1 MSADIYKCRHFVQND
16 PMTSRER
23 ALKLLRSQGILRPR
37 DVAKAGL
44 RSAALWDLA
53 RQGVV
58 ERVGRGL
65 YRLAGA
71 DVTEHAA
78 LAEAAKAV
86 PGGVICRLTA
96 LAFHEL
102 TTQLPHRV
110 WMAVDRKARRPNART
125 VELEIVRFSGAGL
138 VEGVDEYRLEG
149 VSVRITNPARTV
161 ADCFKYRNKVGL
173 DVAMEALR
181 DCLRGRKAAVDEL
194 VRFARLDRVWHVM
207 RPYLEATV

>member
-1 MSADIYKCRHFVQND
+1 
-16 PMTSRER
+16 MTSRER
-23 ALKLLRSQGILRPR
+23 TLKLLRSQGILRPR
-37 DVAKAGL
+37 DVAQAGL
-44 RSAALWDLA
+44 RSASLWDLT
-53 RQGVV
+53 REGVA

-65 YRLAGA
+65 YRLVGA
-71 DVTEHAA
+71 DVTEYAS

-86 PGGVICRLTA
+86 PGGVICLLTA

-110 WMAVDRKARRPNART
+110 WMAIDRKARRPNART

-149 VSVRITNPARTV
+149 VSVRMTNPARTV

-173 DVAMEALR
+173 DVAMEGLR
-181 DCLRGRKAAVDEL
+181 DCLRGRKATVDEL

-207 RPYLEATV
+207 RPYLEVTV